1 MNRITSQTSIQA
13 AELIRDASQEE
24 HIQLVVS
31 WSGDI
36 REANAIERVIY
47 GVIDFFDASAPKRR
61 RDEAKEAVA
70 AKLTN
75 ELSILLRSSPTS
87 NKKSDHHVINTKPHE
102 QSSGTVGQVPTSNQK
117 EINDAIRT
125 TTENLIRAGQI
136 NFNAIPATL
145 KTAFQNIRDI
155 NQTSKYSSR
164 KLIWQA
170 VAEQRQN
177 NKEVSV
183 DTAKTTAA
191 NTQLWK
197 TSLNISTRD
206 AFRLASN
213 AWKLYESKKILPEE
227 GKEILLCYGRL
238 ISRHGLNQ
246 KDALNYA
253 IDLRAPLKQ
262 LGLGLDSVERVMK
275 KLDHEIPEIRKQPER
290 LRISA
295 AIRYLQLQDSKYNNV
310 NPIEEIRLSLAD
322 LPRLQQAMPK
332 GCVIDQIHQGSHIRG
347 TSKHVFPKPSPNIGG
362 GKSLTA
368 TEQALTDGANSLISQ
383 KLLGS
388 TSKPV
393 HEVQLPKVF
402 ENFDKQ
408 HVEDLVR
415 GNRFELLS
423 NTQIDPKFSEMEDK
437 RRENPKKLSTESYGQ
452 WAKQRIDWAG
462 SDRAAEIVSHLE
474 SQTLFA
480 DVANFSR
487 QQFLNNDEYSV
498 TASGENNLAQAS
510 FQADRIKSSD
520 TFADEFS
527 LYQTHYANATRLLA
541 NPEESSKPE
550 NNESS
555 QRKQIEIPL
564 IPNPAPDTKASADR
578 FSVKRSAQ
586 LSLTV
591 PKSPGISASCRVAEV
606 SEEWDLMVNW
616 DEWMSER
623 KKIGTL

>member
-1 MNRITSQTSIQA
+1 MDRITSQTSIQA
-13 AELIRDASQEE
+13 AKVIQHASQFEDVQ
-24 HIQLVVS
+24 ITVS
-31 WSGDI
+31 WSGDV
-36 REANAIERVIY
+36 REANALERVIY
-47 GVIDFFDASAPKRR
+47 GVVDFFDAGAPERR
-61 RDEAKEAVA
+61 RNEAREAVKE
-70 AKLTN
+70 KLTN
-75 ELSILLRSSPTS
+75 ELSILLGSSPTS

-102 QSSGTVGQVPTSNQK
+102 QSSGTVGQVSTSNQK
-117 EINDAIRT
+117 EINDAISAT
-125 TTENLIRAGQI
+125 TDNLISTGQV

-155 NQTSKYSSR
+155 NETPEHLPL

-177 NKEVSV
+177 GKEVSLNA
-183 DTAKTTAA
+183 AKNIAE
-191 NTQLWK
+191 NTKIWK
-197 TSLNISTRD
+197 KSLNISTRD

-213 AWKLYESKKILPEE
+213 TWKLYESKKISPDE

-238 ISRHGLNQ
+238 IRRHGFNH

-262 LGLGLDSVERVMK
+262 LGVGLDSVERVMK
-275 KLDHEIPEIRKQPER
+275 TLDGEIPEFHKQPER
-290 LRISA
+290 VRISA
-295 AIRYLQLQDSKYNNV
+295 AIRYLQLQDPKHAEV
-310 NPIEEIRLSLAD
+310 RAIEEIRRSLAD
-322 LPRLQQAMPK
+322 LPHLQQAMPK

-347 TSKHVFPKPSPNIGG
+347 ISKHVFPKPSPIIDG
-362 GKSLTA
+362 GKSLTD
-368 TEQALTDGANSLISQ
+368 TEQALTDGANSLISA
-383 KLLGS
+383 KPLGNA
-388 TSKPV
+388 SKPV

-415 GNRFELLS
+415 GNRFELLT
-423 NTQIDPKFSEMEDK
+423 NTQIDPQFREIEEK
-437 RRENPKKLSTESYGQ
+437 RRENPKKLSSKEYEEWATER
-452 WAKQRIDWAG
+452 ARWAG

-487 QQFLNNDEYSV
+487 QQFLNKHEYSV

-510 FQADRIKSSD
+510 FQADRIESSD

-527 LYQTHYANATRLLA
+527 LHQTHYANATRLLA

-550 NNESS
+550 NNQSS

-564 IPNPAPDTKASADR
+564 IPNPAPDTKASTGR
-578 FSVKRSAQ
+578 FSVKRSVQ

-606 SEEWDLMVNW
+606 SEEWDLMVDW
-616 DEWMSER
+616 DEWMSMR
-623 KKIGTL
+623 S